1 MNRLRQ
7 ILARI
12 VETVNARLDWM
23 ADRVQGR
30 PAWDVCRACGR
41 PARVLYL
48 VPLPFGV
55 ERRCE
60 PCREGWHQAI
70 RDFYAQRAALEASIR
85 HARQS
90 REARKEAA

>member
-1 MNRLRQ
+1 MIRLRQ
-7 ILARI
+7 IWIRI
-12 VETVNARLDWM
+12 VEAVNARLDWM
-23 ADRVQGR
+23 ADRIQGR
-30 PAWDVCRACGR
+30 PTWDVCGACER
-41 PARVLYL
+41 PTRVIYL

-60 PCREGWHQAI
+60 SCREGWHQAI
-70 RDFYAQRAALEASIR
+70 RDYYAHRAALEASIL